1 MMRLRLDDSV
11 GHISLFNGQRTADNG
26 QRTRRMA
33 GSAATHFSTLP
44 ITDERE
50 RVRETRI
57 ENPESR
63 IQSREQRTQRNGF
76 CNLTQKALVIR
87 ADMLPLSDPSA
98 GFSGW
103 QSESGKWTQLAIAIA
118 VDPIGVTTPTAIAYF
133 GHLDMQFAVATYFD
147 LIKNHA
153 K

>member
-11 GHISLFNGQRTADNG
+11 GHISLFNG

-63 IQSREQRTQRNGF
+63 AENREPKETGF
-76 CNLTQKALVIR
+76 
-87 ADMLPLSDPSA
+87 
-98 GFSGW
+98 
-103 QSESGKWTQLAIAIA
+103 
-118 VDPIGVTTPTAIAYF
+118 VT
-133 GHLDMQFAVATYFD
+133 
-147 LIKNHA
+147 
-153 K
+153 